1 MTLPEYFR
9 TQEELTKPFISD
21 ESPVRRAGLT
31 LVSVEIK
38 EFPLPE
44 KKLLSETGD
53 VKLTARFSTEQIRAW
68 SNSFFLSSKSN
79 VKLDVWEISSL
90 LKTVASEFQEINTIP
105 AERAKKYVLCFIDIS
120 WKNLSYENIPNL

>member
-9 TQEELTKPFISD
+9 TQEELTKPFVSD

-79 VKLDVWEISSL
+79 VKLDV
-90 LKTVASEFQEINTIP
+90 
-105 AERAKKYVLCFIDIS
+105 
-120 WKNLSYENIPNL
+120 

>member
-44 KKLLSETGD
+44 TRLFQETGD
-53 VKLTARFSTEQIRAW
+53 AKLARDLL
-68 SNSFFLSSKSN
+68 LS
-79 VKLDVWEISSL
+79 KL
-90 LKTVASEFQEINTIP
+90 
-105 AERAKKYVLCFIDIS
+105 VLGVFPHFRQVSRMD
-120 WKNLSYENIPNL
+120 